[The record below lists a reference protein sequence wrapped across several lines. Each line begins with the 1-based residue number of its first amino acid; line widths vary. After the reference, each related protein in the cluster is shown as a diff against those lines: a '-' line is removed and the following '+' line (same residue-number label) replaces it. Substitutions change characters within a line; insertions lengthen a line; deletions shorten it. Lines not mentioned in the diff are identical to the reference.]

1 MKINV
6 TTASIALALSLALT
20 ACNRSVP
27 PADNLPSTTTAD
39 DATAAASPASV
50 ATPAPAVVS
59 DVTFSVEP
67 GSVYNCEGRD
77 RTISTVRWNVTR
89 PGVNEIKV
97 LVMGPGDTE
106 KKTLAVMRPIGEAE
120 TGNWVAKDVRFELV
134 DSATGAELANYTVN
148 SLPCE

>member
-6 TTASIALALSLALT
+6 TTLAISLSMAFALT
-20 ACNRSVP
+20 ACNRSAP
-27 PADNLPSTTTAD
+27 PADSLPSTAAD
-39 DATAAASPASV
+39 AAGPASIAV
-50 ATPAPAVVS
+50 PAPAVVS
-59 DVTFSVEP
+59 DVVFTVEP

-77 RTISTVRWNVTR
+77 RTISMVKWNVTR

-97 LVMGPGDTE
+97 QVMGPGDTE

-120 TGNWVAKDVRFELV
+120 TGNWVAKDVKFDLV
-134 DSATGAELANYTVN
+134 NSETGEELATYTVN

>member
-6 TTASIALALSLALT
+6 TTLAISLSMAIALS
-20 ACNRSVP
+20 ACNRSAP
-27 PADNLPSTTTAD
+27 PADSLPSTTVAAD
-39 DATAAASPASV
+39 VAGPASV
-50 ATPAPAVVS
+50 AAPAPAVVS
-59 DVTFSVEP
+59 DVVFTVEP

-77 RTISTVRWNVTR
+77 RTISMVKWNVTR

-97 LVMGPGDTE
+97 QVMGPGDTE

-120 TGNWVAKDVRFELV
+120 TGNWVSKDVKFDLV
-134 DSATGAELANYTVN
+134 NSETGEELATYTVN